1 MCCMRRAPKQ
11 SQFIRKGVVRSCMT
25 QKIKLVSRIY
35 LGDYYYSIYSRDFK
49 KFTRVAMVCMRGLS
63 SVSGMR
69 RSKLFCSACATMAIK
84 LCSRVLP
91 YLGIV
96 YIDMSNIM
104 HLSYSTHGWTKQKC
118 EKARVHDTH
127 RFWRRSSGPFFCA
140 SHARTSLCTN
150 DQLLVV
156 QRGAASFFLGDRQQ
170 LRGGNKLFSSRAGP
184 NPTTSISNK
193 FRRRFQ

>member
-91 YLGIV
+91 YLG
-96 YIDMSNIM
+96 IDMSNIM